1 MGGCF
6 RPVLSDGYLQHSAL
20 DPPSFLQK
28 LLAVRGLSVLTLT
41 AVSGAPD
48 VEGAWGEAGW
58 VWEW

>member
-6 RPVLSDGYLQHSAL
+6 KPVLSDGYLQRSAL

-28 LLAVRGLSVLTLT
+28 LLGVRGLSVLTLT

-48 VEGAWGEAGW
+48 VEGAWGEVG
-58 VWEW
+58 